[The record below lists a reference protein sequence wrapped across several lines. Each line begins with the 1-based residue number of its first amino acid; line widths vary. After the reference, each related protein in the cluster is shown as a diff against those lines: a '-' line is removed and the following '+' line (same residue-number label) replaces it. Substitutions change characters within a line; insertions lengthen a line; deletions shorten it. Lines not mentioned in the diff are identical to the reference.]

1 MLYRVHVRSLSI
13 ANRVKILKYGLNDRS
28 PNVKAVVTDKLIPAW
43 VASMDGSFFTL
54 LRGLDVEG
62 CSDIASDV
70 LNVWFRTLNYN
81 EITSILK
88 LNEDRLVLVE
98 TLKPEVAIYWRTAVE
113 FLHKEGVHANDAL
126 ETILPEMTAFGNY
139 VKQYVTTQLKELTDM
154 EVC

>member
-1 MLYRVHVRSLSI
+1 
-13 ANRVKILKYGLNDRS
+13 
-28 PNVKAVVTDKLIPAW
+28 
-43 VASMDGSFFTL
+43 MDGSFFTL

-139 VKQYVTTQLKELTDM
+139 IKQYVTTQLKELTDM
-154 EVC
+154 DVCLFFLVSK